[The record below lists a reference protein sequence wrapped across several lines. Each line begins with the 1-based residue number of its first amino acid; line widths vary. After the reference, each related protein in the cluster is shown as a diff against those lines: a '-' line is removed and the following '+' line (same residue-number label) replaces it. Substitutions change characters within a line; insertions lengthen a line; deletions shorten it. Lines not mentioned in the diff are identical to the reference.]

1 MVKVTLGS
9 DTRSLALF
17 LLFLIVI
24 GVVLAYVVHPE
35 WFQPK
40 PAVVV
45 PTKAVADITLSIANK
60 FEPDETSVPSIS
72 IVIIED
78 DGKTVHGPYELSSS
92 VKSITIPKVEFEDID
107 PETGEGYFYI
117 SVTHTDPNFYIDYPA
132 IVDTKSRVQVAGYL
146 AHEVTVKVTGEK
158 FEVSLPFIAVPVGSL
173 SNAGHQVFSG
183 SSSGTYAVINNITL
197 SAHSELRGPGT
208 NDKIKLVISI
218 NASGCYPIKVLW
230 DNTELPITNM
240 TSTYGSPTYV
250 VYLPPLSNPEDNA
263 KAFWYT
269 IYWRVEKA
277 GAYSITY
284 NYNATNGLG
293 EEVTKLSVSI
303 VAS

>member
-1 MVKVTLGS
+1 MSWGTMTPETKRFLVGLLV
-9 DTRSLALF
+9 F
-17 LLFLIVI
+17 LLII
-24 GVVLAYVVHPE
+24 GFAYAYYQGYIKFE
-35 WFQPK
+35 KK
-40 PAVVV
+40 PAAIVY
-45 PTKAVADITLSIANK
+45 PTRAVADITVTLANK
-60 FEPDETSVPSIS
+60 FEPDVKTVPSIEV
-72 IVIIED
+72 VIIED
-78 DGKTVHGPYELSSS
+78 DGATATQPYTLDSLH
-92 VKSITIPKVEFEDID
+92 KSITFSEIEFEDID
-107 PETGEGYFYI
+107 PETGEGYFYL
-117 SVTHTDPNFYIDYPA
+117 SVTHTNPSFYLDFPA
-132 IVDTKSRVQVAGYL
+132 FVSKRLYTTKAGYT
-146 AHEVTVKVTGEK
+146 AYKVTVEK
-158 FEVSLPFIAVPVGSL
+158 ITSEEFEFTVPITAVPVGSL
-173 SNAGHQVFSG
+173 SDAGHQTFSG

-197 SAHSELRGPGT
+197 SAHSELR
-208 NDKIKLVISI
+208 DVKLIMSI

-250 VYLPPLSNPEDNA
+250 VYLPPLSNPEDDV